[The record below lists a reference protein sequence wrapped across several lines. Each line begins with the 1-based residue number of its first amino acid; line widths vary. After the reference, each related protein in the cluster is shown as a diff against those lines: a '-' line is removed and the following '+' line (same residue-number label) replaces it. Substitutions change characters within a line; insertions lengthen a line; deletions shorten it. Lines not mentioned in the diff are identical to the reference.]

1 MSLFSDLAGA
11 VEGSLLG
18 NTDNAHAALGDALQN
33 SSLGGVSGLLGQLN
47 SAGLGNLVS
56 SWTGGGQGQAPSVE
70 QLQAALTPDHV
81 EQIASSLG
89 LNPQQALA
97 ALAQHLPAMAAK
109 EAA

>member
-1 MSLFSDLAGA
+1 MSLFSDLVGA
-11 VEGSLLG
+11 AEGSLLG
-18 NTDNAHAALGDALQN
+18 NADGAHAALGDALQN

-56 SWTGGGQGQAPSVE
+56 SWTSGQGQPPSAE
-70 QLQAALTPDHV
+70 QLQAALTPDHI

-89 LNPQQALA
+89 LNPQEAMA

-109 EAA
+109 EAAA